1 LALFF
6 VLCRYVVEPRE
17 AAKAARVVAVD
28 PSGVAVKPK
37 EVTRPSLVSL
47 WDRFPKFV
55 LGFFVLS
62 IITTMLAQPW
72 ALGPA
77 LVSRSAEGPFL
88 LMTEGLS
95 DWWNLVG
102 FVGLGAETDVSA
114 MMKKVKGGS
123 VILLYFIGQ
132 LFKCDS
138 LPPSLSLSLSL
149 SLSPCSLATPRSD
162 CCALT
167 GMSMCL
173 CMCAFWVPH
182 CSVGLTLAVS
192 WWMFKD
198 LEID

>member
-138 LPPSLSLSLSL
+138 LPPSLPPSLPLSL
-149 SLSPCSLATPRSD
+149 SLSPTRAVWPRI
-162 CCALT
+162 ALT
-167 GMSMCL
+167 
-173 CMCAFWVPH
+173 
-182 CSVGLTLAVS
+182 AV
-192 WWMFKD
+192 
-198 LEID
+198 L